1 MCRTQAVLAGP
12 GKVPL
17 LTHPLAKAQHS
28 SKAKQ
33 QVLLVVL
40 LAAAQQGHLTVHL
53 RTFQLEMLG
62 IVPEDLFPGATP
74 AQAWGGRRTSRS
86 SAAKLFHTVLHLS
99 TFNLSPWPAPP
110 TMTLSSP
117 PLKPSG
123 LMALTTF
130 SHISRTGR

>member
-62 IVPEDLFPGATP
+62 IVPEDLLHACQLRVPLGH
-74 AQAWGGRRTSRS
+74 RR
-86 SAAKLFHTVLHLS
+86 
-99 TFNLSPWPAPP
+99 
-110 TMTLSSP
+110 
-117 PLKPSG
+117 
-123 LMALTTF
+123 
-130 SHISRTGR
+130 